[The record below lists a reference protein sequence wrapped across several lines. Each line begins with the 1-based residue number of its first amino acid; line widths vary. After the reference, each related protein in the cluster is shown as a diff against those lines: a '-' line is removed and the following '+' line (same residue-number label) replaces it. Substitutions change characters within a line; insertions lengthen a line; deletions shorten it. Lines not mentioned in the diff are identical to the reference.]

1 MAKQSLFAPD
11 TFVCMIENPMKD
23 PDHKVIYMPVADLQ
37 GYKGNARQHGEEQ
50 IAALMKSIKSFG
62 FTAPVMIDDEGIIIA
77 GHGRV
82 EAAKRLHYT
91 TVPCI
96 RLSNLSK
103 AQQKAYVIADNQL
116 ASMATWDWDM
126 LSSEIDNLKDE
137 DFDIGLL
144 GFTKEQ
150 IDEMIG
156 SPDDPVEIPDEN
168 VKKPDSDTAICPKC
182 HHEFVL

>member
-1 MAKQSLFAPD
+1 
-11 TFVCMIENPMKD
+11 MKD
-23 PDHKVIYMPVADLQ
+23 PDHKIVFMPVAELQ
-37 GYKGNARQHGEEQ
+37 GYKQNARQHGEEQ

-62 FTAPVMIDDEGIIIA
+62 FTAPVMISDEGTIIA

-82 EAAKRLHYT
+82 EAARRLHYS

-96 RLSNLSK
+96 RLSNLTE

-126 LSSEIDNLKDE
+126 LAAEIDNLKDQ
-137 DFDIGLL
+137 DFDISTL

-150 IDEMIG
+150 LDEMIG
-156 SPDDPVEIPDEN
+156 SPDEIPEIADEK
-168 VKKPDSDTAICPKC
+168 VKKPDKDTAICPKC

>member
-1 MAKQSLFAPD
+1 
-11 TFVCMIENPMKD
+11 MKD
-23 PDHKVIYMPVADLQ
+23 PDHKIVFMPVAELQ
-37 GYKGNARQHGEEQ
+37 GYKQNARQHGEDQ

-62 FTAPVMIDDEGIIIA
+62 FTAPVMISDEGTIIA

-82 EAAKRLHYT
+82 EAARRLHYS

-96 RLSNLSK
+96 RLSNLTE

-126 LSSEIDNLKDE
+126 LAAEIDNLKDQ
-137 DFDIGLL
+137 DFDISTL

-150 IDEMIG
+150 LDEMLG
-156 SPDDPVEIPDEN
+156 SPDEIPEIADEK
-168 VKKPDSDTAICPKC
+168 VEKPDKDTAICPKC